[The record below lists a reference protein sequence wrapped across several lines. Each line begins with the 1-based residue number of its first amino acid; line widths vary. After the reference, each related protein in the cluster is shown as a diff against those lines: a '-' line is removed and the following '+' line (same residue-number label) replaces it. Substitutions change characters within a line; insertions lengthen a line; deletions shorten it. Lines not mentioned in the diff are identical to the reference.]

1 MRQISMK
8 EFTEDVNNMMSKGQ
22 LIEKYGIS
30 SDNVKKIA
38 RQLGLTIKRATKPKF
53 ELIMDLEETITQA
66 PQEITNDQVLNTIQ

>member
-30 SDNVKKIA
+30 ADNVKKIA

-53 ELIMDLEETITQA
+53 ELIMDLDVTITPDSQKMD
-66 PQEITNDQVLNTIQ
+66 EQVLNTIQ

>member
-1 MRQISMK
+1 MK

>member
-8 EFTEDVNNMMSKGQ
+8 EFTEDVNNMMPKGE
-22 LIEKYGIS
+22 LIKKYGIS
-30 SDNVKKIA
+30 ADNVKKIA

-66 PQEITNDQVLNTIQ
+66 PQQQENEQVLNTIQ